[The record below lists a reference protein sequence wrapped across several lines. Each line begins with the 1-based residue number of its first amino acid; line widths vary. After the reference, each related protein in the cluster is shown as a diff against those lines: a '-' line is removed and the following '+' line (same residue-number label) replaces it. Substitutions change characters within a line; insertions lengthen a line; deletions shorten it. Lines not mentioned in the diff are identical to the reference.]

1 MDFKKQITIVVIS
14 SLFISCAS
22 QLYIP
27 TESINSVSTENLKE
41 GRKLY
46 VNNCASCH
54 QLYLPNQ
61 YDAQTWQHNL
71 DEMQARAKITD
82 NQKKLIYDYLLNAP
96 K

>member
-1 MDFKKQITIVVIS
+1 MDFKKQLATVITC

-27 TESINSVSTENLKE
+27 TENINSVSIENLKE
-41 GRKLY
+41 GRELY
-46 VNNCASCH
+46 SKNCSSCH
-54 QLYLPNQ
+54 QLYMPNQ
-61 YDAQTWQHNL
+61 YDAATWKHNL

-82 NQKKLIYDYLLNAP
+82 YQKKLVYEYLVNAP

>member
-27 TESINSVSTENLKE
+27 TESINSVSIENLKE

>member
-1 MDFKKQITIVVIS
+1 MKKINVLS
-14 SLFISCAS
+14 FCFLLLSCAS
-22 QLYIP
+22 QLYVP
-27 TESINSVSTENLKE
+27 TESINSVSVENLKE

-54 QLYLPNQ
+54 QLYEPNKC
-61 YDAQTWQHNL
+61 DATKWKHNL

-82 NQKKLIYDYLLNAP
+82 NQKKLVYDYLVNAP

>member
-1 MDFKKQITIVVIS
+1 MDFKKQITIVIIS

-27 TESINSVSTENLKE
+27 TESINSVSVENLKE
-41 GRKLY
+41 GRELY
-46 VNNCASCH
+46 AKNCSSCH
-54 QLYLPNQ
+54 QLYMPNQ
-61 YDAQTWQHNL
+61 YDAVTWKHNL

-82 NQKKLIYDYLLNAP
+82 DQKKLVYDYLVNAP